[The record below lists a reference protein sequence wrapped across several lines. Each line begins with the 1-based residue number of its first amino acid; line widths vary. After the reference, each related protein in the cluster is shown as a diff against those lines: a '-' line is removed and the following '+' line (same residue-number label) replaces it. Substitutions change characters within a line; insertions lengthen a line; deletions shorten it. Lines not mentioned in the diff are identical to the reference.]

1 MPTVR
6 RRVFYRRRFLNP
18 AHHHAGAYV
27 IAEVETV
34 IRDRTTRDGAPRLE
48 DDVFVTLTL
57 SDCSTVI
64 DLCFDS
70 DSAAERRASMHKIN
84 LLVDTLT
91 RVRDAMETEYADLAA
106 RQRDRERQAAG
117 RTGRRTSV

>member
-1 MPTVR
+1 MPTSR

-34 IRDRTTRDGAPRLE
+34 IRGGKRRDGSAWHE
-48 DDVFVTLTL
+48 DAVYVTLTL
-57 SDCSTVI
+57 SDCSRVI

-70 DSAAERRASMHKIN
+70 DDAAERRASLHKIN

-91 RVRDAMETEYADLAA
+91 RVRDAMETEYAALAA
-106 RQRDRERQAAG
+106 RERERRAAG
-117 RTGRRTSV
+117 RTGRRTSA